1 MTKKE
6 ILEKIDAKQ
15 AGKEDLLKYYEI
27 KNEEQLEFALE
38 EKLRVITQSGDFL
51 NSAFK
56 FIYETRQ
63 KQTYNPIEESYVFYA
78 MLLQGLYGIDSDEL
92 KILAATIGAFKTVM
106 LLDKILENKD
116 EVLFFKKMY
125 KQYVERIENI
135 YIKLNDILGSINKI
149 LTDFDPK
156 QLEGF
161 SEDLKKAIDNL
172 NIK

>member
-6 ILEKIDAKQ
+6 ILEKIEAKQ
-15 AGKEDLLKYYEI
+15 AGKEDLLKYYQI
-27 KNEEQLEFALE
+27 KSEEQLEFALE
-38 EKLRVITQSGDFL
+38 EKLRVVTQSGDFL

-56 FIYETRQ
+56 FIYETRE

-78 MLLQGLYGIDSDEL
+78 MLLQGLYAIDSDEL

-135 YIKLNDILGSINKI
+135 YIKLNDILASINKI

>member
-27 KNEEQLEFALE
+27 KNEDQLEFALE

-56 FIYETRQ
+56 FIYETRERQ
-63 KQTYNPIEESYVFYA
+63 IYNPIEESYVFYA
-78 MLLQGLYGIDSDEL
+78 MLLQGLYGIDSEEL

-106 LLDKILENKD
+106 LLDKILENKN

-135 YIKLNDILGSINKI
+135 YIKLNDILASINKI

>member
-1 MTKKE
+1 MTKQE
-6 ILEKIDAKQ
+6 ILEKVDAKQ
-15 AGKEDLLKYYEI
+15 VTKEDLLKYYQI
-27 KNEEQLEFALE
+27 KKDEQLEFALE
-38 EKLRVITQSGDFL
+38 EKLRIVTQSGDFL

-63 KQTYNPIEESYVFYA
+63 RENYNPIEESYVFYA
-78 MLLQGLYGIDSDEL
+78 MILQGLYGIDSDEL

-106 LLDKILENKD
+106 LLDKILQNKD
-116 EVLFFKKMY
+116 EVLFFKNMY
-125 KQYVERIENI
+125 KQYVEKIENV
-135 YIKLNDILGSINKI
+135 YIQLNKILNSLNKI

-161 SEDLKKAIDNL
+161 SKDLEKAIGNL

>member
-1 MTKKE
+1 M
-6 ILEKIDAKQ
+6 
-15 AGKEDLLKYYEI
+15 
-27 KNEEQLEFALE
+27 
-38 EKLRVITQSGDFL
+38 
-51 NSAFK
+51 
-56 FIYETRQ
+56 
-63 KQTYNPIEESYVFYA
+63 
-78 MLLQGLYGIDSDEL
+78 DSDEL

-135 YIKLNDILGSINKI
+135 YIKLNDILASINKI

>member
-1 MTKKE
+1 MTKEE
-6 ILEKIDAKQ
+6 ILNKIDAKQ

-27 KNEEQLEFALE
+27 KNEDQLEFALA
-38 EKLRVITQSGDFL
+38 EKLKEVNQSGDFL

-56 FIYETRQ
+56 FIYETR
-63 KQTYNPIEESYVFYA
+63 KKEVYNPIEEAYVFHA
-78 MLLQGLYGIDSDEL
+78 MILQGLYGIDSDEL

-106 LLDKILENKD
+106 ILDDLLDNKP

-125 KQYVERIENI
+125 KQYVEKIESI
-135 YIKLNDILGSINKI
+135 YIKLNDILTSVNKV

-161 SEDLKKAIDNL
+161 SKDLEKAISNL

>member
-27 KNEEQLEFALE
+27 KNEDQLEFALE

-63 KQTYNPIEESYVFYA
+63 KQIYNPIEESYLFYA
-78 MLLQGLYGIDSDEL
+78 MLLQGLYGMDSDEL

-125 KQYVERIENI
+125 KQYVEKIENI

-149 LTDFDPK
+149 LIDFDPK